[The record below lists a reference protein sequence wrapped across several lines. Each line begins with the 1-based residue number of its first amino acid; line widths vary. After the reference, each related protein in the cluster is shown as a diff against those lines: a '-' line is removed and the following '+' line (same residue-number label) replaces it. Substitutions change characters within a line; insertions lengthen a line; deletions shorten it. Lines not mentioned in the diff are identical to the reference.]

1 MEMRY
6 HENVLQNAGPPDKSF
21 MKTDIS
27 SKSDLSTISIEEAIP
42 PLMKRI
48 GIFIQQQDWKA
59 ATDYCERVLDLD
71 PGISQVYIYKVLA
84 NRQMSDES
92 ELSRI
97 DALMLDP
104 NFQLALRFADAGE
117 KKRLVRILRT
127 IAENIPVE
135 RGNLREIEAILTVSR
150 ENQNEPEFAGI
161 SALLR
166 RRIYEY
172 VSLEDHP
179 DPEMAAKFLALF
191 PDDKDFQQI
200 GVLLDLKSWLQTSE
214 QCREEEAFY
223 RSQAEKTGD
232 PFCLKLAE
240 ACRQLGGQLKVQ
252 EIYRHAESLMEKKF
266 FLAAAAE
273 YERIPDYSDAAEKA
287 ASCRK
292 IRFFTILS
300 LVVSILA
307 AGIFLIY
314 NYNEIGASLGIA
326 DCQFGKAETLT
337 SQGRAVEAVS
347 WYKRA
352 ANQGNPNALIRLV
365 RYYISRGEY
374 SHAAEWA
381 EKARRKDLQ
390 LSPLDLFLLGQK
402 TSNAKWYRRAA
413 KKGHVKSLLALGCQY
428 EKEKR
433 YAEAAQCYKR
443 AAEKNSAEAQL
454 RLGDCY
460 YHGNGVKKNLKEAVK
475 WYGLAAENG
484 HSEAQI
490 RLGYCYYHGNGVKKD
505 LTEAV
510 KWFICGGKNG
520 NAAVQYLLGNC
531 HSNGI
536 GVKQN
541 ESEAA
546 KWYRLAA
553 EKGHTEA
560 QYHLGNCYSNGI
572 GVKQKESEAA
582 KWYRL
587 AAEKGHTEAQ
597 FNLGKTYSGWGL
609 LRNLAEAAKWYRLA
623 AEKGHSEAQVHLG
636 NCYHDGWG
644 VKENRVEAVRW
655 YRLAA
660 EKGNADAQY
669 HLGGCYCFGWGV
681 KENRVEAVKWYRLAA
696 EKGNANAQHSLGNC
710 YNYGWGVK
718 KNYTEAV
725 KWYRLAAKKGHS
737 MAKDSL
743 DLLSIYGDADAKRAL
758 RELGKE

>member
-1 MEMRY
+1 MEIRY

-84 NRQMSDES
+84 NRRMSDES

-97 DALMLDP
+97 NALMLDP

-172 VSLEDHP
+172 VSLENHP

-200 GVLLDLKSWLQTSE
+200 GLLLDLKSWLQTSE
-214 QCREEEAFY
+214 ECREEEAFY

-252 EIYRHAESLMEKKF
+252 EIYRHAESLMKKKF
-266 FLAAAAE
+266 FPAATAE

-292 IRFFTILS
+292 IRFFTVCS

-307 AGIFLIY
+307 VGVFLIY

-365 RYYISRGEY
+365 RYYISGGEY

-381 EKARRKDLQ
+381 EKAWRKDLQ

-460 YHGNGVKKNLKEAVK
+460 YHGNSVKKDLMEALNLYRFSAGKNFAEAQLRLGDCYYHGNGVKKNLKEAVK

-505 LTEAV
+505 LTEAL
-510 KWFICGGKNG
+510 KWFIRGGKNG

-536 GVKQN
+536 GVKKN
-541 ESEAA
+541 ESEA
-546 KWYRLAA
+546 
-553 EKGHTEA
+553 
-560 QYHLGNCYSNGI
+560 
-572 GVKQKESEAA
+572 V
-582 KWYRL
+582 
-587 AAEKGHTEAQ
+587 
-597 FNLGKTYSGWGL
+597 
-609 LRNLAEAAKWYRLA
+609 KWYRLA

-636 NCYHDGWG
+636 NYYNYGWG

-660 EKGNADAQY
+660 GKGNADAQY

-696 EKGNANAQHSLGNC
+696 EKENANAQHSLGNC

-725 KWYRLAAKKGHS
+725 KWFRLAAKKGHS

-743 DLLSIYGDADAKRAL
+743 DLLSIYGDADTKRAL